1 MNPQAKIIAI
11 GCVDE
16 AGIAGTRGVN
26 ASWEELGVKAPGN
39 GRTYRELSGKSDDT
53 FRRLNGTTRALVLA
67 AEACGISSVLA
78 PEVRDETALVVETA
92 HGCLEVDLKFART
105 LDQGVAHAAIF
116 PYTLQSTCL
125 GDVALRHG
133 LRGPTLS
140 LSIEPG
146 GEGEALREAGRLFA
160 AGDVRYAVAGCVD
173 VFDETLHG
181 SLPAMRA
188 VVCLLA
194 AADEPQELVAEWPIA
209 AADPFAALSDA
220 CRSRSHFEK
229 R

>member
-1 MNPQAKIIAI
+1 MSAKPKIIAI

-16 AGIAGTRGVN
+16 HGIANTQGLNST
-26 ASWEELGVKAPGN
+26 WEALGVGAPGN
-39 GRTYRELSGKSDDT
+39 GRTYRQLSGKSDDT

-67 AEACGISSVLA
+67 AEACGLSELLPA
-78 PEVRDETALVVETA
+78 KAQGETALVIETA

-105 LDQGVAHAAIF
+105 LDQGIAHAAIF

-146 GEGEALREAGRLFA
+146 GEGEALWEAERILA
-160 AGDVRYAVAGCVD
+160 AEGPRYAVAGCVD

-181 SLPAMRA
+181 SLPALRS

-194 AADEPQELVAEWPIA
+194 AAGVPAEAVAAWPA
-209 AADPFAALSDA
+209 PGDDPFLALTNA
-220 CRSRSHFEK
+220 CRQ
-229 R
+229 

>member
-1 MNPQAKIIAI
+1 MSPLPKIIAI
-11 GCVDE
+11 GCVD
-16 AGIAGTRGVN
+16 ADGIAGTQGVH

-67 AEACGISSVLA
+67 GEACGIRTRLA
-78 PEVRDETALVVETA
+78 PEVCSETALVVETA

-105 LDQGVAHAAIF
+105 LDQGIAHAAIF

-125 GDVALRHG
+125 GDLALRHG

-146 GEGEALREAGRLFA
+146 GEGEALREAERLFA
-160 AGDVRYAVAGCVD
+160 AGDVRYAVVGCVD
-173 VFDETLHG
+173 VFEETLHG

-194 AADEPQELVAEWPIA
+194 AEDEPLDPVAEWPIA
-209 AADPFAALSDA
+209 AEEPFKALSKA
-220 CRSRSHFEK
+220 CRSLSQSEK
-229 R
+229 G

>member
-1 MNPQAKIIAI
+1 MSAKPKIIAI

-16 AGIAGTRGVN
+16 LGIAGTQGVH
-26 ASWEELGVKAPGN
+26 ADWETLGVKAPGN
-39 GRTYRELSGKSDDT
+39 GRTYRELSGKKDDT

-67 AEACGISSVLA
+67 AEACGIDRMLP
-78 PEVRDETALVVETA
+78 PEVREETALVVETA
-92 HGCLEVDLKFART
+92 HGCLEVDLKFARA
-105 LDQGVAHAAIF
+105 LDMGIAHAAIF

-140 LSIEPG
+140 LSIQPG
-146 GEGEALREAGRLFA
+146 EEGEALAEVERLFA
-160 AGDVRYAVAGCVD
+160 AGEVRYAVAGIVD

-181 SLPAMRA
+181 AEPDLRA

-194 AADEPQELVAEWPIA
+194 APGEASEAVADWPARESEPFAVLA
-209 AADPFAALSDA
+209 AACRAARA
-220 CRSRSHFEK
+220 
-229 R
+229 

>member
-1 MNPQAKIIAI
+1 MNAQAKIIAI

-16 AGIAGTRGVN
+16 RGIAGTQGIN
-26 ASWEELGVKAPGN
+26 ATWEELGVKAPGN

-67 AEACGISSVLA
+67 AEACGLGEFLA
-78 PEVRDETALVVETA
+78 PEARDETALVIETA

-105 LDQGVAHAAIF
+105 LDQGIAHAAIF

-146 GEGEALREAGRLFA
+146 DEGEALWEAGRILA
-160 AGDVRYAVAGCVD
+160 AGGPSYAVAGCVD

-181 SLPAMRA
+181 SLPALRA

-194 AADEPQELVAEWPIA
+194 APKVPAEAITAWPA
-209 AADPFAALSDA
+209 PGEDPYLALA
-220 CRSRSHFEK
+220 RHCRA
-229 R
+229 